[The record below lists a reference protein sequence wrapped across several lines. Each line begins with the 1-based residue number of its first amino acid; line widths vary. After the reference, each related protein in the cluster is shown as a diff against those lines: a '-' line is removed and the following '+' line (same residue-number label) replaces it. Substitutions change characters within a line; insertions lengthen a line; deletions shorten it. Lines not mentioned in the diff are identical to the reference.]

1 MIINHIYTSNN
12 AEHYELLKI
21 NEHNFNI
28 NLLNNNTYI
37 KKHINIEESKYNI
50 SNNNNILLINNKKY
64 DKQIKKNKF
73 INNDLNYNINN
84 INKEY
89 NNSNLNDDDNNKTE
103 GDINNKNVTE
113 EISEIDKDFII
124 NGFKM
129 NLQI

>member
-1 MIINHIYTSNN
+1 MKSLNIIY
-12 AEHYELLKI
+12 
-21 NEHNFNI
+21 
-28 NLLNNNTYI
+28 
-37 KKHINIEESKYNI
+37 
-50 SNNNNILLINNKKY
+50 ILLINNKKY

>member
-1 MIINHIYTSNN
+1 LIINHIYTSNN
-12 AEHYELLKI
+12 SEHYELLKI